1 LREERKKELEEH
13 VNAVNALLQDVE
25 GGIGGGEGSEEEDV
39 WGGIEDEGDTAVKA
53 VEVLDHEEEYVD
65 EDRYTTVTVEAVN
78 VSKEGLQKVAD
89 DDSDPEKEVEYAKPA
104 EKEET
109 GKKKWPKKERKKK
122 FRYESKAERKV
133 TRGKQKAGNKARAD
147 ARRGNS

>member
-1 LREERKKELEEH
+1 LREERKNELEEH

>member
-1 LREERKKELEEH
+1 MEEH

-25 GGIGGGEGSEEEDV
+25 GGIGGEEGSEEDV

-104 EKEET
+104 AKEET

>member
-25 GGIGGGEGSEEEDV
+25 SGIGGGEGSEEEDG
-39 WGGIEDEGDTAVKA
+39 WGGIEDEGNLAVKA
-53 VEVLDHEEEYVD
+53 VEALDHDEEYVD
-65 EDRYTTVTVEAVN
+65 EDRYTTVTIEAVD
-78 VSKEGLQKVAD
+78 VSKEGLQKVAGEESD
-89 DDSDPEKEVEYAKPA
+89 DEKEVEYAKPV
-104 EKEET
+104 EKKET
-109 GKKKWPKKERKKK
+109 GKKKWPKKETNKN

>member
-1 LREERKKELEEH
+1 LEEH

>member
-1 LREERKKELEEH
+1 LREERRKELEEH
-13 VNAVNALLQDVE
+13 VNAVNALLKDV
-25 GGIGGGEGSEEEDV
+25 GSGIGGGDNSGEEDA
-39 WGGIEDEGDTAVKA
+39 WGGIEDEGDLAVKD
-53 VEVLDHEEEYVD
+53 VKVLDHEEEYVD
-65 EDRYTTVTVEAVN
+65 EDRYTTVTVEAVD
-78 VSKEGLQKVAD
+78 VSKEGLRKVVD
-89 DDSDPEKEVEYAKPA
+89 DESEDAKEVEYAKPV

-122 FRYESKAERKV
+122 FRYESRAERKV